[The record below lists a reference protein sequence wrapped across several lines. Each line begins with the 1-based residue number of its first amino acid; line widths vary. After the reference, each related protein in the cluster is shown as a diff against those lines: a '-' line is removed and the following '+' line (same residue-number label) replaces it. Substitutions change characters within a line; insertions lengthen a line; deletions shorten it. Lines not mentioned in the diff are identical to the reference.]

1 MECLAMLSQQ
11 KQRISQHIKPYFNL
25 EDFRK
30 PYLLLSPFL
39 LKQWKT
45 YGVLLL
51 LLVVDILITIGN
63 AWFFGSLTDAAIH
76 GNWERMKQLIP
87 IGILITMVS
96 IVSNYCDIY
105 FETIASNGLKNQLK
119 EYLFEHILRLPAGE
133 ASNMRSGDLISY
145 FNNDIHS
152 VDGVVGSSL
161 ISLIRLPLI
170 FIAVFIYLFQISWIL
185 CLISVFIAPIAI
197 CGGAFFGLLLKK
209 NGRMLHQ
216 LVAEINSTLSE
227 TFQGFQVI
235 RSFTLEKAIFH
246 HFKSKNEKYY
256 DLELENAKLQ
266 GWYYSGGYLVNSVAF
281 LFNLC
286 LGTYFVASGSLTVG
300 SLLTFIHLAGHL
312 VYPMTGLAGQW
323 AGFQR
328 SITAIERLVDLL
340 NRPTASDE
348 LSSFTPTIS
357 NVKSIQF
364 QDICFSYDENKKVFK
379 EFNLE
384 IPAGKIVA
392 FVGPS
397 GAGKTTLFNLLQ
409 GFYKPQF
416 GRILVNGIPTEDL
429 TLSELR
435 SSIAHVP
442 QETFLFAGTIK
453 ENLLLA
459 KPTISE
465 DELIK
470 AAKQANI
477 HEFIVSLANGY
488 ETEIGERGIKL
499 SGGQR
504 QRIAIAR
511 AILKNAPILLL
522 DEATSALDSE
532 TEYHIKEELEQLMQ
546 NRTTLIIA
554 HRLSTIRNADLIV
567 VINNGEIEQIGSHD
581 DLLSQSGLYQK
592 LYISSFTKE
601 DPLDLPV
608 LSS

>member
-1 MECLAMLSQQ
+1 MLSQQ
-11 KQRISQHIKPYFNL
+11 KQRISQHIRPYFNI

-39 LKQWKT
+39 LIQWKT

-51 LLVVDILITIGN
+51 LLVIDILITIGN
-63 AWFFGSLTDAAIH
+63 AWLFGSLTDAAIH

-87 IGILITMVS
+87 IGILLTMVS

-133 ASNMRSGDLISY
+133 ASNMRSGDFISY

-161 ISLIRLPLI
+161 MSLIRLPLI
-170 FIAVFIYLFQISWIL
+170 FISVFIYLFQISWIL

-209 NGRMLHQ
+209 NGRRLHQ

-227 TFQGFQVI
+227 TFHGFQVI
-235 RSFTLEKAIFH
+235 RSFTLEKTIFH
-246 HFKSKNEKYY
+246 HFKSKNKKYY

-286 LGTYFVASGSLTVG
+286 LGAYFVASGSLTVG
-300 SLLTFIHLAGHL
+300 SLLTFINLAGHL

-328 SITAIERLVDLL
+328 SLTAIERLVDLL
-340 NRPTASDE
+340 NKPTASDE
-348 LSSFTPTIS
+348 LSSFTPAIPT
-357 NVKSIQF
+357 VKSIQF
-364 QDICFSYDENKKVFK
+364 QNISFSYDENKIIFK
-379 EFNLE
+379 GLNLE

-409 GFYKPQF
+409 GFYKPQL
-416 GRILVNGIPTEDL
+416 GKIMINGISTEEF

-442 QETFLFAGTIK
+442 QESFLFTGTIK
-453 ENLLLA
+453 GNLLLA
-459 KPTISE
+459 RPSITD
-465 DELIK
+465 DEIVE

-499 SGGQR
+499 SGGQK

-532 TEYHIKEELEQLMQ
+532 TEYQVKEELEQLMR
-546 NRTTLIIA
+546 NRTTLVIA
-554 HRLSTIRNADLIV
+554 HRLSTIQNADLIV

-581 DLLSQSGLYQK
+581 DLLSQDGLYRK
-592 LYISSFTKE
+592 LNMSSLKKE
-601 DPLDLPV
+601 EAPGLAV
-608 LSS
+608 LSN

>member
-1 MECLAMLSQQ
+1 MLSQQ
-11 KQRISQHIKPYFNL
+11 KQRISRHIRPYFNI

-30 PYLLLSPFL
+30 PYLLLRPFL

-45 YGVLLL
+45 YGILLL
-51 LLVVDILITIGN
+51 LLFVDILITIGN
-63 AWFFGSLTDAAIH
+63 AWFFGSLTDAAIN
-76 GNWERMKQLIP
+76 GNLDRMKQLIP
-87 IGILITMVS
+87 IGILLTIVS

-145 FNNDIHS
+145 FNNEIHS

-161 ISLIRLPLI
+161 ISLIRLPLV

-197 CGGAFFGLLLKK
+197 CGGAYFGLLLKK

-235 RSFTLEKAIFH
+235 RSFTLEKIIFN
-246 HFKSKNEKYY
+246 HFKSKNKKYY

-286 LGTYFVASGSLTVG
+286 LGAYFVASGSLTVG
-300 SLLTFIHLAGHL
+300 SLLTFTNLSGHL

-323 AGFQR
+323 AGIQR

-340 NRPTASDE
+340 NKPTASDE
-348 LSSFTPTIS
+348 LSSFTPVIS
-357 NVKSIQF
+357 TAKSIQF
-364 QDICFSYDENKKVFK
+364 QDISFSYDENKKIFK
-379 EFNLE
+379 GLNLE
-384 IPAGKIVA
+384 IPVGKIVA

-409 GFYKPQF
+409 GFYKPQV
-416 GRILVNGIPTEDL
+416 GRILINGIPTEEL

-459 KPTISE
+459 RPNITD
-465 DELIK
+465 DELVE

-499 SGGQR
+499 SGGQK
-504 QRIAIAR
+504 QRVAIAR

-532 TEYHIKEELEQLMQ
+532 TEYLVKEELELLMK

-567 VINNGEIEQIGSHD
+567 VINNGEIEQIGNHD
-581 DLLSQSGLYQK
+581 DLISQSGLYRK
-592 LYISSFTKE
+592 LHISSFTKE
-601 DPLDLPV
+601 EFPALAV
-608 LSS
+608 LSN

>member
-1 MECLAMLSQQ
+1 MECLPMLSQQ
-11 KQRISQHIKPYFNL
+11 KQRISQHIKPYFNT

-30 PYLLLSPFL
+30 PYLLLRPFL

-51 LLVVDILITIGN
+51 LLVVDIFITIGN

-76 GNWERMKQLIP
+76 GHLERMKQLIP
-87 IGILITMVS
+87 IGILLTLVS
-96 IVSNYCDIY
+96 IVSSYCDIY

-119 EYLFEHILRLPAGE
+119 EYLFEHILRLPARE
-133 ASNMRSGDLISY
+133 ASDMRSGDLISY

-161 ISLIRLPLI
+161 ISLIRLPLV

-216 LVAEINSTLSE
+216 LVAEINSILSE

-235 RSFTLEKAIFH
+235 RSFTLEKTIFD
-246 HFKSKNEKYY
+246 HFKSKNKKYY

-286 LGTYFVASGSLTVG
+286 LGAYFVVSGSLTVG
-300 SLLTFIHLAGHL
+300 SLLTFIHLAGNL

-328 SITAIERLVDLL
+328 SVTAIERLVDLL
-340 NRPTASDE
+340 NKPTASDE
-348 LSSFTPTIS
+348 LSSFTETFS
-357 NVKSIQF
+357 NVKNIEF
-364 QDICFSYDENKKVFK
+364 QDICFSYDENKKLFQD
-379 EFNLE
+379 FNLE

-409 GFYKPQF
+409 GFYTPQL
-416 GRILVNGIPTEDL
+416 GKILINGIPTEEL

-442 QETFLFAGTIK
+442 QETFLFAGSIK

-459 KPTISE
+459 RPGVTD
-465 DELIK
+465 DELVE
-470 AAKQANI
+470 AAKQAKI
-477 HEFIVSLANGY
+477 HEFIMSLPNGY

-499 SGGQR
+499 SGGQK

-532 TEYHIKEELEQLMQ
+532 TEYQVKEELEQLMR

-554 HRLSTIRNADLIV
+554 HRLSTIQSADLIV
-567 VINNGEIEQIGSHD
+567 VINNGKIEQLGSHNN
-581 DLLSQSGLYQK
+581 LINQNGLYRN
-592 LYISSFTKE
+592 LHMSSFIKE
-601 DPLDLPV
+601 EARI
-608 LSS
+608 

>member
-1 MECLAMLSQQ
+1 MECLPMLSRQ
-11 KQRISQHIKPYFNL
+11 KQRFSQHIKPYFNI

-30 PYLLLSPFL
+30 PYQLLRPFL

-51 LLVVDILITIGN
+51 LLVVDIFITIGN
-63 AWFFGSLTDAAIH
+63 AWFFGSLTDAAIT
-76 GNWERMKQLIP
+76 GNLDRMKQLIP
-87 IGILITMVS
+87 IGILLTMVS
-96 IVSNYCDIY
+96 ILSNYCEIY

-133 ASNMRSGDLISY
+133 ASNIRTGDLISY

-152 VDGVVGSSL
+152 VNGVVGSSL
-161 ISLIRLPLI
+161 ISLIRLPLV
-170 FIAVFIYLFQISWIL
+170 FMAVFIYLFQISWVL

-197 CGGAFFGLLLKK
+197 CGGAFFGLLLKQ

-227 TFQGFQVI
+227 TFQGLQVI
-235 RSFTLEKAIFH
+235 RSFTLEKIIFQ
-246 HFKSKNEKYY
+246 HFKSKSKKYY

-266 GWYYSGGYLVNSVAF
+266 GWYYCGGYLVSSVAF
-281 LFNLC
+281 LSNLC
-286 LGTYFVASGSLTVG
+286 LGAYFVASGSLTVG
-300 SLLTFIHLAGHL
+300 SLLTFINLAGHL

-340 NRPTASDE
+340 NKPTASDE
-348 LSSFTPTIS
+348 LPSFTPIHPT
-357 NVKSIQF
+357 VKSIQF
-364 QDICFSYDENKKVFK
+364 QDISFSYDENKKIFK
-379 EFNLE
+379 GINLE

-409 GFYKPQF
+409 GFYKPQR
-416 GRILVNGIPTEDL
+416 GRILINGIPTEEL

-459 KPTISE
+459 RPTITD
-465 DELIK
+465 DELVE

-499 SGGQR
+499 SGGQK
-504 QRIAIAR
+504 QRVAIAR

-532 TEYHIKEELEQLMQ
+532 TEYLVKEELELLMK

-567 VINNGEIEQIGSHD
+567 VINNGEIEQVGSHD
-581 DLLSQSGLYQK
+581 ELLSQVGLYRK
-592 LYISSFTKE
+592 LHTSSFTKE
-601 DPLDLPV
+601 DISSLNV
-608 LSS
+608 LSR

>member
-1 MECLAMLSQQ
+1 MLSQQ
-11 KQRISQHIKPYFNL
+11 KNRISQYIKPYFNMD
-25 EDFRK
+25 DFKK

-39 LKQWKT
+39 LKQWKV
-45 YGVLLL
+45 YMVLLL
-51 LLVVDILITIGN
+51 LLGVNIFITIGS
-63 AWFFGSLTDAAIH
+63 AWFFGNLTDAAIH
-76 GNWERMKQLIP
+76 GNLDSMKQLIP
-87 IGILITMVS
+87 IGILLTMVS
-96 IVSNYCDIY
+96 IVSNYCGIY
-105 FETIASNGLKNQLK
+105 FNTIASNGLKNLLK

-161 ISLIRLPLI
+161 ISLIRLPLV

-227 TFQGFQVI
+227 TFQGLQVI
-235 RSFTLEKAIFH
+235 RSFTLEKTIFH
-246 HFKSKNEKYY
+246 QFKSKNKKYY

-266 GWYYSGGYLVNSVAF
+266 GWYYSGGYLVSSVAF

-286 LGTYFVASGSLTVG
+286 LGAYFVASGTLTVG

-328 SITAIERLVDLL
+328 SLTAIERLVDLL
-340 NRPTASDE
+340 NKPTASDE
-348 LSSFTPTIS
+348 LPSFTPAILT
-357 NVKSIQF
+357 VRSIQF
-364 QDICFSYDENKKVFK
+364 QDISFSYDENKKIFK
-379 EFNLE
+379 GLNLE
-384 IPAGKIVA
+384 IPDGKVVA

-409 GFYKPQF
+409 GFYKPQL
-416 GRILVNGIPTEDL
+416 GSILINGIPTEDL

-453 ENLLLA
+453 ENLLIA
-459 KPTISE
+459 RPTITD
-465 DELIK
+465 DEIVE

-477 HEFIVSLANGY
+477 HDFIVSLPNGY

-499 SGGQR
+499 SGGQK

-522 DEATSALDSE
+522 DEATSALDGE
-532 TEYHIKEELEQLMQ
+532 TEYQVKEELDQLMT
-546 NRTTLIIA
+546 NRTTLVIA
-554 HRLSTIRNADLIV
+554 HRLTTIQNADLIV

-581 DLLSQSGLYQK
+581 ELLSQDGLYRK
-592 LYISSFTKE
+592 LYMSRFEKE
-601 DPLDLPV
+601 EVPALAV
-608 LSS
+608 L